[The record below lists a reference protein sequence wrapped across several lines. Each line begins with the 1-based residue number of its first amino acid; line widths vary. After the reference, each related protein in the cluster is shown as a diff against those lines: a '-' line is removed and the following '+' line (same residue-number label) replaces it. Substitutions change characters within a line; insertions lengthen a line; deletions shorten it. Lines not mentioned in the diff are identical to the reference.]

1 MDTTIGMPY
10 KKNIIHLTV
19 GKRGIF
25 IKGKMKNICFGM
37 VVGLLFCVSAG
48 SIGYWFLTGQSQAE
62 SPRKTQKQ
70 QATTEEDTKTV
81 EATAGSQAE
90 EKRPAEETLVQEEQK
105 TAAAKPEK
113 SEEELFEEQIAQ
125 IMADMTVEE
134 KVLQLFMITPEELT
148 GTATVIRAGDTTREK
163 LSEFPVGG
171 LIYFSHNIQDEAQLT
186 EMLQNTQN
194 FQGPMFLGIDEEGG
208 IVSRVADSGLAENVG
223 SAADIAAS
231 GDAQAA
237 RDAGSAIG
245 GYLSKYGFN
254 VDFAPVA
261 DVIEEGNAFIGERSF
276 GSDTAQ
282 TASMAAAFTEGIQGS
297 GVSACMKHFPG
308 IGDTTED
315 MHDGKVSSQKT
326 IENFTEKDFP
336 VYQAGIAAGVDFIMV
351 SHLSV
356 PGVTGDDTP
365 CSLSEKMI
373 TEILRGQLGYQGIV
387 ITDAMDM
394 KAVTDYYEP
403 GEAAVKAIAA
413 GADMILMPDDFQA
426 AYNGVLEAVNNG
438 TLSEARIDESLQR
451 IFRVK
456 LRDRVE

>member
-1 MDTTIGMPY
+1 MANNSGDMDRKIYRHKRRVRNQAIAYIVLFIILAGLIVGGVIGVRKVMQIIND
-10 KKNIIHLTV
+10 KK
-19 GKRGIF
+19 
-25 IKGKMKNICFGM
+25 
-37 VVGLLFCVSAG
+37 
-48 SIGYWFLTGQSQAE
+48 QAQE
-62 SPRKTQKQ
+62 LQKQ
-70 QATTEEDTKTV
+70 LEELSESEDDQATV
-81 EATAGSQAE
+81 EAPVDAPLPEEGNVDWLEEIVTPYIAEMNLESKVAG
-90 EKRPAEETLVQEEQK
+90 
-105 TAAAKPEK
+105 
-113 SEEELFEEQIAQ
+113 
-125 IMADMTVEE
+125 
-134 KVLQLFMITPEELT
+134 LFMITPEKLT
-148 GTATVIRAGDTTREK
+148 DTATVIRAGDTTREK
-163 LSEFPVGG
+163 LREFPVGG

-208 IVSRVADSGLAENVG
+208 IVSRIADSGLAENVG

-231 GDAQAA
+231 GDVQAT

-261 DVIEEGNAFIGERSF
+261 DVIEEENAFIGERSF

-282 TASMAAAFTEGIQGS
+282 TASMAAAFVEGIQGS

-315 MHDGKVSSQKT
+315 MHDGKVSSEKT

-394 KAVTDYYEP
+394 KAITDYYEP

-413 GADMILMPDDFQA
+413 GADMILMPDDFQE
-426 AYNGVLEAVNNG
+426 AYNSVLEAVNNG
-438 TLSEARIDESLQR
+438 TLSVARIDESLQR